1 MAENTSGQEKKS
13 PFYKKWWFWVIVVL
27 FIYGFWSGMNGDDS
41 EITEVDKNSILSEQE
56 EDSIVFWEGT
66 SGEELFDAVC
76 EELDADEANT
86 AYGEGENYEVY
97 TVYNDVYDVY
107 IEADQENDEIHYVK
121 IDITEW
127 DALEEDQEKV
137 DFFVEI
143 TDLLGLDTEGF
154 DEEVYNF
161 LDQAN
166 EYSAVYENAYIV
178 MYYEDGD
185 DPICEIM
192 AQ

>member
-76 EELDADEANT
+76 EELGADEANT